1 MIKEA
6 QNAIWFLSLCILVV
20 CKHTRNCTQENHY
33 SYFSLIWS
41 LNIHFCPEF
50 TPQSYTPLKITQK
63 GFQRSE
69 QHMALFSSWVSSVD
83 SSSVLPI
90 TPIRTYD
97 QTQNRD
103 IPFDPISS
111 FGCLVEVVLPFATT
125 FCIQYHSI
133 HEENLLAQTG
143 NMTTLNY
150 HNIYCARAK

>member
-33 SYFSLIWS
+33 SYFTLIWS
-41 LNIHFCPEF
+41 LNIPFCPEF

-63 GFQRSE
+63 DFNDQ
-69 QHMALFSSWVSSVD
+69 SSIGHYSAAGCQVS
-83 SSSVLPI
+83 
-90 TPIRTYD
+90 TPLQLYPLHPFVPPTRPK
-97 QTQNRD
+97 RD
-103 IPFDPISS
+103 IPFNPILS
-111 FGCLVEVVLPFATT
+111 FGCLVEVVLPFAAT

-133 HEENLLAQTG
+133 HKNLLAQTG